1 VGLTRQGEG
10 RKSKVQNAEPEPL
23 TREQLVALA
32 RRRGRDPEVRALL
45 LEIKRLRGVV
55 LNTYRCACRL
65 SRYTENSDEG
75 AALDAFIATIEE
87 EPVIREAPRRRGEL
101 RPDSAP
107 RWRHMSEEREAKLLA
122 RMKR

>member
-1 VGLTRQGEG
+1 M
-10 RKSKVQNAEPEPL
+10 KDEPQPL

-32 RRRGRDPEVRALL
+32 GRRGRDPEVRALL

-55 LNTYRCACRL
+55 LQAYRCACRV
-65 SRYTENSDEG
+65 SRYTENADEG
-75 AALDAFIATIEE
+75 AALDAFIATIED
-87 EPVIREAPRRRGEL
+87 EPTVREAPRRRGEA
-101 RPDSAP
+101 RDDSAP

>member
-1 VGLTRQGEG
+1 M
-10 RKSKVQNAEPEPL
+10 KEPEPL
-23 TREQLVALA
+23 TRDQLVALA

-55 LNTYRCACRL
+55 LKTYHCACRL
-65 SRYTENSDEG
+65 SRYTENADEG
-75 AALDAFIATIEE
+75 AALDAFIAAIED
-87 EPVIREAPRRRGEL
+87 EPVIRETPRSRAPSQSDRG
-101 RPDSAP
+101 P

>member
-1 VGLTRQGEG
+1 MAQEL
-10 RKSKVQNAEPEPL
+10 EPKPL
-23 TREQLVALA
+23 TREQLIVLA

-55 LNTYRCACRL
+55 MQTYRCALRL
-65 SRYTENSDEG
+65 SRYTENADEG
-75 AALDAFIATIEE
+75 AALDAFISTIEE
-87 EPVIREAPRRRGEL
+87 EPAITETPRRRGES
-101 RPDSAP
+101 RDDSAP